1 MGEVVKAK
9 VGELEEE
16 AREVFLRQPRKDL
29 TGVIQG
35 VSGKKRFLAR
45 FQDGCEKGLKFNQL
59 TTVTVDKIPVK
70 KKPRRLGF
78 LRNLMRQFLLRT
90 DTIMVFLCY

>member
-16 AREVFLRQPRKDL
+16 AREVFLRQPRKYL
-29 TGVIQG
+29 TGVIHG

-45 FQDGCEKGLKFNQL
+45 FHDGCE
-59 TTVTVDKIPVK
+59 
-70 KKPRRLGF
+70 
-78 LRNLMRQFLLRT
+78 
-90 DTIMVFLCY
+90 